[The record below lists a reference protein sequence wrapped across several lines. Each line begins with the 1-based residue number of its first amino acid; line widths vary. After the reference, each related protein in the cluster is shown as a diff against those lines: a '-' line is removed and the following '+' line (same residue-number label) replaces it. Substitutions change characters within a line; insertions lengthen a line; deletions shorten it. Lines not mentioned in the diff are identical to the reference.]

1 MRASDPQRVGTRGVE
16 VTRLGLGGTAF
27 GNMYA
32 RLDETAAEAIVQ
44 AAYAEGIRYCD
55 TAPLYGY
62 GLSETRLGQGLLSVP
77 RDNIVLSS
85 KVGYMLLPR
94 LEGEEDHTPFVNIPP

>member
-1 MRASDPQRVGTRGVE
+1 MRASDRQRVGTRGLE

-32 RLDETAAEAIVQ
+32 RLDETDAEAIVQ
-44 AAYAEGIRYCD
+44 AAHAEGIRYCD

-62 GLSETRLGQGLLSVP
+62 GLSEARLGQGLLDGGGEHSVVARSGQRAP
-77 RDNIVLSS
+77 DDSPIDRV
-85 KVGYMLLPR
+85 VF
-94 LEGEEDHTPFVNIPP
+94 DHQD